1 MMRNINKT
9 FILIEA
15 VLAAAVAVLATMMIR
30 ENTRGDL
37 GKVSVIVQDSDDNQW
52 TAFKYGLRMAA
63 VDQRIEMF
71 VVGTEGMMTAEE
83 QEKIIYQEI
92 DNGADAVIVQPVAG
106 KDTEAMLARVENRV
120 PVMLVGSDAAS
131 DGGESGLPSVK
142 PDNYALGKALAE
154 EVLKDYAGNLEGKT
168 LGIVSETDAVEAS
181 VNRRRG
187 FEDVMNDTGVRT
199 IWSVTGSFGEERGN
213 SLGALPEAD
222 LVAALD
228 DNSLTAAG
236 ECSASN
242 NLHGA
247 VVYGIGNST
256 EAVYYLD
263 TGRVECLVVPDEF
276 NVGYQSLTEM
286 AGRLKN
292 PFRGLKDRK
301 VSGTVIRREELFTE
315 ENQDILFTM
324 SQ

>member
-1 MMRNINKT
+1 MYR
-9 FILIEA
+9 IEHAIAEAARCGLKLNPSDQGLTLEGDGMLLRADFHDMVPRMAPGRLSRELLVRAAKVKKGEGPLLA
-15 VLAAAVAVLATMMIR
+15 VDATAGLGEDSLLLAAAGFQVKMFER
-30 ENTRGDL
+30 NP
-37 GKVSVIVQDSDDNQW
+37 VIAALLQD
-52 TAFKYGLRMAA
+52 
-63 VDQRIEMF
+63 
-71 VVGTEGMMTAEE
+71 
-83 QEKIIYQEI
+83 
-92 DNGADAVIVQPVAG
+92 
-106 KDTEAMLARVENRV
+106 
-120 PVMLVGSDAAS
+120 
-131 DGGESGLPSVK
+131 
-142 PDNYALGKALAE
+142 
-154 EVLKDYAGNLEGKT
+154 
-168 LGIVSETDAVEAS
+168 
-181 VNRRRG
+181 
-187 FEDVMNDTGVRT
+187 
-199 IWSVTGSFGEERGN
+199 
-213 SLGALPEAD
+213 ALPEAD

-263 TGRVECLVVPDEF
+263 TGSVECLVVPDEF